1 MKKLIL
7 SLAVLP
13 LLCSCGDDTNID
25 SGDSEDINS
34 NNQQE
39 EEVLEIDINLNKL
52 AEIPSDCVFEG
63 SLIDGYSWV
72 DKNGINYFIRT
83 LGELVAVEPEDEY
96 ADVSASQN
104 LYAYHYTRT
113 DSKSEAVLIK
123 ETTDFVKDCEFDLM
137 LSHELDALTL
147 TDIDKNEIG
156 EIAFIYRTG
165 CTSDVSPSTQKL
177 IMLEN
182 GKKYPLRGTTKVM
195 EIGGEFEV
203 GDEFKSAPEG
213 FQKHAEKLWSEHL
226 VEYDFEL

>member
-1 MKKLIL
+1 MKKLTLSTAIL
-7 SLAVLP
+7 A
-13 LLCSCGDDTNID
+13 LLCSCGDNTNID
-25 SGDSEDINS
+25 SGDSEGVDL
-34 NNQQE
+34 NNQKV
-39 EEVLEIDINLNKL
+39 EEVLEIDINLNKI

-63 SLIDGYSWV
+63 DQVDAYSWV

-83 LGELVAVEPEDEY
+83 LGDIKSGVPED
-96 ADVSASQN
+96 ASNPTPSSQN

-113 DSKSEAVLIK
+113 DSKADAVLLK
-123 ETTDFVKDCEFDLM
+123 ETNDFVKDCEFDLI

-147 TDIDKNEIG
+147 TDIDNNEIG

-182 GKKYPLRGTTKVM
+182 GNKYPLRGTTKVM
-195 EIGGEFEV
+195 EVGGEFEA
-203 GDEFKSAPEG
+203 GEEFKSAPDG
-213 FQKHAEKLWSEHL
+213 FQAHAEKLWSEHL